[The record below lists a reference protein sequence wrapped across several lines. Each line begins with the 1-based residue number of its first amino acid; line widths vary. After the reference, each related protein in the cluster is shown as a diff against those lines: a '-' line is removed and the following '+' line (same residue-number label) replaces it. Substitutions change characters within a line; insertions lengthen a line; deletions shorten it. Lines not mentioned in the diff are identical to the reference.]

1 MNTQEKIAD
10 LEKYLTE
17 NNVAFARQLE
27 ERCIA
32 SYDYGEEWSLPQMLR
47 TVNLA
52 GFAPAE
58 VKLRLKE
65 NYFGD
70 TYLKVSH
77 HTLISDEEYF
87 ETLCNHVESLH
98 GVAYSNKEEY
108 ELYVKLK
115 LKYEGNQV

>member
-1 MNTQEKIAD
+1 MNTQEKITD

-17 NNVAFARQLE
+17 NNVAFDRQLE

-32 SYDYGEEWSLPQMLR
+32 SYYYGEEWSLAQLLH
-47 TVNLA
+47 TVNFMEVPTAEARLHLA
-52 GFAPAE
+52 EG
-58 VKLRLKE
+58 
-65 NYFGD
+65 YDGD
-70 TYLKVSH
+70 IYLNVFH
-77 HTLISDEEYF
+77 RTTLPDEEYF

-98 GVAYSNKEEY
+98 GVAYRNKEEY